1 MNTESEQLKVM
12 NQSVLMLDKLDIN
25 QEKNVVLADDFNVL
39 TYTKLD
45 TMCGSPA
52 LKTKSLAKLQN
63 HNTLLRGTVWEM
75 LLEI

>member
-1 MNTESEQLKVM
+1 M

-63 HNTLLRGTVWEM
+63 HNTLFRGTVWETF
-75 LLEI
+75 LEI